1 MKEIDD
7 CFNIC
12 QKKGLPA
19 RLVIS
24 AYLNAKY
31 KGGEKKPDEIDG
43 AMIME
48 AFHDLAN
55 KYIEMVNKFRV
66 EDYI

>member
-31 KGGEKKPDEIDG
+31 KGGEKKPGEIDG
-43 AMIME
+43 AMIE
-48 AFHDLAN
+48 KEFYDLVN

-66 EDYI
+66 SDYI